1 MADDNPRYGDLDSI
15 IEQVYGE
22 EDSAPATDD
31 ESVEVDEV
39 ADDVDSETEAPMV
52 EDGQPDEGPAEEDIA
67 AEDDE
72 DELEDELSPELDD
85 AETDEVEEV
94 DEEQSG
100 EADELLSQMVTV
112 KVNGEEMQVT
122 VDQAVKGYQLASA
135 ANARFEEASQLREA
149 SREAVEFKES
159 FDELWDAKPDELIGY
174 LVAQASDP
182 NALVEAAILRA
193 ASLGKLS
200 PDVAEALG
208 ITAEVSD
215 RLAVKYERQQLES
228 ERAAL
233 QEARTASDGP
243 DEYGYT
249 TDDYKSAFAEMLQAS
264 DLSEADP
271 DQQRSFIEAVM
282 EHGDKAGIHN
292 PYLAYAS
299 YREAEVR
306 RQLERTERAAKAV
319 KKVSK
324 ETKAAAGLAP
334 RGRVQHSPTK
344 PQINSTADAA
354 EWALAELENK
364 YGSLS

>member
-22 EDSAPATDD
+22 E
-31 ESVEVDEV
+31 ESTPQVEEENVEVDEV
-39 ADDVDSETEAPMV
+39 ADDVDTETESDV
-52 EDGQPDEGPAEEDIA
+52 EIDGQPEEGPDEDYAEE
-67 AEDDE
+67 EDDE
-72 DELEDELSPELDD
+72 DSEDESELEDL
-85 AETDEVEEV
+85 ETDTV
-94 DEEQSG
+94 DEDDSED
-100 EADELLSQMVTV
+100 ADDLLSQMVTV

-135 ANARFEEASQLREA
+135 ANARFEEAAQLRET

-174 LVAQASDP
+174 LVEQATDP
-182 NALVEAAILRA
+182 NTLVEAAILRA

-208 ITAEVSD
+208 ITDEVRD
-215 RLAVKYERQQLES
+215 RLALKYEREQLAS

-233 QEARTASDGP
+233 EQQRTADDGP

-249 TDDYKSAFAEMLQAS
+249 TDDYRSAFAEMLQAS
-264 DLSEADP
+264 SLTEADP
-271 DQQRSFIEAVM
+271 DEQRQFIEAVLD
-282 EHGDKAGIHN
+282 HGDQAGIHN

-319 KKVSK
+319 KKVTK